1 MKKAIS
7 LNEAA
12 AKIQSGMTI
21 MLGGFLANGGANT
34 IIDAILETDV
44 KGLTVICNDTSFT
57 EVGLGKLFG
66 AKKVKKVIC
75 SYIGANEHCQTQMN
89 AGELEI
95 VLVPQG
101 TLAERI
107 RCGGNGLGGV
117 LTQTGLG
124 TLVEEGKQVI
134 ESDGK
139 RYLLET
145 ALRADVAL
153 VGASVADES
162 GNLFYK
168 GTSQNFNPLMAM
180 AADLVIAEADKIV
193 KVGELEPE
201 VIHTPNILI
210 DHIVVK

>member
-1 MKKAIS
+1 MKKAIAI
-7 LNEAA
+7 NMAA
-12 AKIQSGMTI
+12 AKISSGMTI
-21 MLGGFLANGGANT
+21 MLGGFLGNGGANS
-34 IIDAILETDV
+34 IIDEILKTEV
-44 KGLTVICNDTSFT
+44 KDLTIICNDTSFT

-75 SYIGANEHCQTQMN
+75 SYIGANENCQAQMN
-89 AGELEI
+89 AGELEVI
-95 VLVPQG
+95 LVPQG

-134 ESDGK
+134 ELNNK
-139 RYLLET
+139 RYLLEE

-153 VGASVADES
+153 VGASIADES

-180 AADLVIAEADKIV
+180 AADLVIAEADQIV
-193 KVGELEPE
+193 PVGDLAPE

-210 DHIVVK
+210 DYIVTK